1 MDAQISQGVVGT
13 APTALGKLYAVTFLN
28 SLGTGVVTNGI
39 FFLTKNSFGF
49 SQAQNFILGIVLGV
63 TYIFGAM
70 GAGSAISV
78 LKRMFP
84 NLTERALLF
93 WIQALLGLC
102 CAIPMTAQLLTPE
115 GQTIPQWPIW
125 LLVMIY
131 SPLTGLLWPMVEHY
145 LSGGR
150 RGEELRSGMGMWNV
164 VWSSAVVLSYWG
176 MSPLV
181 ESHAVET
188 ILVLGGLHL
197 VAGFMTK
204 GFSVEPAAH
213 VHPAVGDLDDPSHD
227 PVIYSKL
234 LYTLRVLLPLCYVV
248 SSTLVP
254 YLPDALTKLDVP
266 VPWHAFI
273 ASAWLAPRV
282 ITFYVLQRW
291 HGWHG
296 RWALPIIGGVLMLGG
311 FSIAVAAPLL
321 PRVFN
326 LSSISATATLVLGLF
341 AFGTGMAS
349 IYTGALYYAME
360 ATDAKVEAG
369 GTHEALI
376 GLGYTVGPVCGLI
389 PTIAVDQRLIA
400 PNTFQPLLIG
410 IVSVIALIVSVYVF
424 THIRKHAP
432 SR

>member
-1 MDAQISQGVVGT
+1 MDAPTSLGVTRT
-13 APTALGKLYAVTFLN
+13 AQTSLGKLYAVTFLN

-49 SQAQNFILGIVLGV
+49 TQAQNFILGIVLGV

-78 LKRMFP
+78 LKGVFP
-84 NLTERALLF
+84 SLTARALLF
-93 WIQALLGLC
+93 WIQAILGLC
-102 CAIPMTAQLLTPE
+102 CIIPLAAQFFTPA

-125 LLVMIY
+125 ALILIY

-150 RGEELRSGMGMWNV
+150 RGQELRSGMGMWNV

-188 ILVLGGLHL
+188 ILVLGGLHVL
-197 VAGFMTK
+197 AAFMTM
-204 GFSVEPAAH
+204 GFAVEPAEH
-213 VHPAVGDLDDPSHD
+213 VHATPGDSDDPSHD
-227 PVIYSKL
+227 PIVYSKL
-234 LYTLRVLLPLCYVV
+234 LYTLRILLPLCYVV

-254 YLPDALTKLDVP
+254 YLPDAFFKLDVP
-266 VPWHAFI
+266 VPWQAFI
-273 ASAWLAPRV
+273 ASAWLVPRV

-296 RWALPIIGGVLMLGG
+296 RWSLPIIGGLLMLGG
-311 FSIAVAAPLL
+311 FCVAVAAPLL
-321 PRVFN
+321 PRLFN
-326 LSSISATATLVLGLF
+326 LSTVSATATLVLGLF

-360 ATDAKVEAG
+360 ATHEKVEAG

-376 GLGYTVGPVCGLI
+376 GLGYTVGPICGLI
-389 PTIAVDQRLIA
+389 PTLAVDQRLIA

-410 IVSVIALIVSVYVF
+410 IVLTIALIVSVYVIA
-424 THIRKHAP
+424 HIRKHAP